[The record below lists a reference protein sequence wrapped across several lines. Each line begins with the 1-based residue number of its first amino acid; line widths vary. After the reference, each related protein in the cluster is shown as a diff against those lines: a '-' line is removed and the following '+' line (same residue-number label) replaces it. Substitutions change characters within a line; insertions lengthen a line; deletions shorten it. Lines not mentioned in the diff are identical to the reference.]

1 MSAQQHAV
9 PLPQEVVALALP
21 RAMPSALPSPSS
33 ARELCQSA
41 LDSGG
46 RFWSQ
51 PPRRLCRH
59 NADLRGAWLRHD
71 AGQALAIGRAPCLDR
86 ASPAYFVVVNGELL
100 QHAGET
106 LLFAER
112 VEAER
117 AATLAAAGLSLQHL
131 CAVIASI
138 LTKPTN
144 NIDEEDVGHYDAA
157 LAQYQGAVRIAVQDW
172 PGQPIAFPI
181 NANVGPTGRK
191 IIAGLL
197 GLNAPAATRA
207 VH

>member
-1 MSAQQHAV
+1 MSEQLHTV
-9 PLPQEVVALALP
+9 PLPREIRELAIG

-41 LDSGG
+41 IDSGG

-51 PPRRLCRH
+51 PPRRLCRR
-59 NADLRGAWLRHD
+59 NAYLRGAWLRHD
-71 AGQALAIGRAPCLDR
+71 AGQALALGRAPCLDR
-86 ASPAYFVVVNGELL
+86 APAWFAATNGVLL
-100 QHAGET
+100 QHAGQI

-131 CAVIASI
+131 CAFIASI
-138 LTKPTN
+138 LNKPTDD
-144 NIDEEDVGHYDAA
+144 IDAQDVAA
-157 LAQYQGAVRIAVQDW
+157 FNTALTQYRGAIKLAGQDW
-172 PGQPIAFPI
+172 PGQPIAFPVI
-181 NANVGPTGRK
+181 AKVGAKGRK

-197 GLNAPAATRA
+197 GLNAPAAMGA
-207 VH
+207 VQ